1 MKGEKIESQ
10 NAQLRLQKAEK
21 EWKTKIENNKEQIEN
36 SHKYGKI

>member
-21 EWKTKIENNKEQIEN
+21 EWKTKIENKEQIEN